1 MFIHVL
7 EGDMGQN
14 QVIESGNRKWL
25 LPEMEVRNQRL
36 DSRWYGPFL
45 EVGDIISWKYADGS
59 GGKFAIIM
67 DIKRFHPRYD
77 TRIRDIRVWDG
88 FYINAAHPHITTK
101 ACHQIMEL
109 PSGFNSKPA
118 GWTGGVQVR
127 KWKLKKDGYANKLDE
142 RSHAED
148 LLRDLEKYSTK
159 KYNSILKIV
168 PDEVCDA
175 EIIRAVF
182 NANFLTRELFF
193 RLFGFVPEH

>member
-45 EVGDIISWKYADGS
+45 EVGDIISWQYADGS

-77 TRIRDIRVWDG
+77 TSNIHD
-88 FYINAAHPHITTK
+88 
-101 ACHQIMEL
+101 
-109 PSGFNSKPA
+109 
-118 GWTGGVQVR
+118 
-127 KWKLKKDGYANKLDE
+127 
-142 RSHAED
+142 
-148 LLRDLEKYSTK
+148 
-159 KYNSILKIV
+159 
-168 PDEVCDA
+168 
-175 EIIRAVF
+175 
-182 NANFLTRELFF
+182 
-193 RLFGFVPEH
+193 